1 MVVKPWNCMSN
12 EAVPEIGGMLH
23 VIRSDFRVVQILFL
37 PCSASVC
44 QIVEY
49 CKRIQEDLK
58 KKDKENK
65 FVECQQ
71 LGAKRIKQKTKWKS
85 DNMVG

>member
-1 MVVKPWNCMSN
+1 LAGQK
-12 EAVPEIGGMLH
+12 
-23 VIRSDFRVVQILFL
+23 
-37 PCSASVC
+37 
-44 QIVEY
+44 VEY
-49 CKRIQEDLK
+49 CKRMREDLK

-71 LGAKRIKQKTKWKS
+71 LGTKRIKHKTKWKV